1 MTLMSRRK
9 TRAGGGDGRV
19 KQVSADPWAV
29 RCPSRELIE
38 LLASKWV
45 LLLIPLLREGPRR
58 NGELMRQIGG
68 ISQKMLTQTLRELE
82 QRRLL
87 TRRVRTAVPPHVE
100 YELTSLGQ
108 SLAKAISTLD
118 DWVIRNYQRTI
129 GS

>member
-1 MTLMSRRK
+1 
-9 TRAGGGDGRV
+9 
-19 KQVSADPWAV
+19 
-29 RCPSRELIE
+29 
-38 LLASKWV
+38 
-45 LLLIPLLREGPRR
+45 
-58 NGELMRQIGG
+58 MRQIGG

>member
-1 MTLMSRRK
+1 MPGTDA
-9 TRAGGGDGRV
+9 TRISAG
-19 KQVSADPWAV
+19 AV
-29 RCPSRELIE
+29 IG
-38 LLASKWV
+38 AIW
-45 LLLIPLLREGPRR
+45 
-58 NGELMRQIGG
+58 MRQIGG